1 MAVTYHD
8 ETSLFDLPA
17 DGFCHGVN
25 IQGSIG
31 GLASDVFGRLPDM
44 KEVYKM
50 ACLQG
55 TFEGGDIF
63 PCDFETF
70 WVYNLFTQAEPGANA
85 KLGFLRDA
93 LVKMRDHMKENEV
106 KSMNIPQIG
115 CGIGGLVW
123 SEVKPVIE
131 DVFAGDDAVVLQ
143 VVTQTTFD

>member
-1 MAVTYHD
+1 MAVTYH
-8 ETSLFDLPA
+8 EEISLFELA
-17 DGFCHGVN
+17 GDGFSHGCN
-25 IQGSIG
+25 TKGAIG
-31 GLASDVFGRLPDM
+31 GLAGDVFGRLPDM

-70 WVYNLFTQAEPGANA
+70 WVYNLFTQEEPGANA
-85 KLGFLRDA
+85 DTGFVRDA
-93 LVKMRDHMKENEV
+93 LVRMRDHMKENKV
-106 KSMNIPQIG
+106 KTVNCPQLG

-123 SEVKPVIE
+123 SEVKPIME
-131 DVFAGDDAVVLQ
+131 DVFGSDDAVTLQ

>member
-1 MAVTYHD
+1 M
-8 ETSLFDLPA
+8 
-17 DGFCHGVN
+17 
-25 IQGSIG
+25 
-31 GLASDVFGRLPDM
+31 
-44 KEVYKM
+44 
-50 ACLQG
+50 
-55 TFEGGDIF
+55 
-63 PCDFETF
+63 
-70 WVYNLFTQAEPGANA
+70 FTQAEPGANA
-85 KLGFLRDA
+85 KLGFVRDA

>member
-1 MAVTYHD
+1 MAVTYHE
-8 ETSLFDLPA
+8 ETSLFEFPA
-17 DGFCHGVN
+17 EGFAHGCNTRGV
-25 IQGSIG
+25 IG
-31 GLASDVFGRLPDM
+31 GLANDVFQKLPDM

-70 WVYNLFTQAEPGANA
+70 WVYNLFSQVEAGACA
-85 KLGFLRDA
+85 DLGLVRDC
-93 LVKMRDHMKENEV
+93 LVKMRDHMVENKV
-106 KSMNIPQIG
+106 KSVNLPKIG

-123 SEVKPVIE
+123 SDVKPVCE
-131 DVFAGDDAVVLQ
+131 EVFGGSDAVLQ

>member
-85 KLGFLRDA
+85 ELGFLRDA
-93 LVKMRDHMKENEV
+93 LVKMLVHMKENGV
-106 KSMNIPQIG
+106 KSMNMPQIG

-131 DVFAGDDAVVLQ
+131 DVFGVDDAVILQ
-143 VVTQTTFD
+143 VVTQTTFG